1 MAPSLPRL
9 INSETSN
16 RSHHWQEKLTKL
28 GNFLYIPSGLL
39 VMLSWLLHPSP
50 PFTPEIIASPVWILI
65 HAGFLLSLL
74 LGIFGLFASLAIY
87 LNQQN
92 CRLLGIFSCCLAVV
106 GMFLIGGL
114 DYSEVFIFPTIAT
127 EFPLVIEK
135 YGAGDSM
142 PSVAFAFPAAGL
154 FTVIGFFLLSYELY
168 RTKCISKGAGI
179 LTMIGTVIF
188 GIGLSGF
195 APNIV
200 IQVGATV
207 FGLGLM
213 WLGISSIK
221 SQNSHDQIKIA

>member
-1 MAPSLPRL
+1 MTPSSNIL
-9 INSETSN
+9 INSAASDK
-16 RSHHWQEKLTKL
+16 SHHWQARLTQL
-28 GNFLYIPSGLL
+28 GNILYIPSGLL

-50 PFTPEIIASPVWILI
+50 PFTPQLIASPFWIII

-87 LNQQN
+87 LNRQN
-92 CRLLGIFSCCLAVV
+92 CRLLGIFSNCLAVV

-114 DYSEVFIFPTIAT
+114 DYSEVFIFPTLAN
-127 EFPLVIEK
+127 EFPSVIDK
-135 YGAGDSM
+135 YGAGDTM

-154 FTVIGFFLLSYELY
+154 FTVIGFFFLSYELC
-168 RTKCISKGAGI
+168 RTQCISKGAGM

-188 GIGLSGF
+188 GLGLSGF

-200 IQVGATV
+200 TQVGATV
-207 FGLGLM
+207 FGLGLI

-221 SQNSHDQIKIA
+221 SQNSHNQI